1 MKKTVLLLRQL
12 QADSI
17 VFFMKVHNF
26 HWHVRGSD
34 FFQVHAET
42 EKIYEIFAGMF
53 DDLAERVVQ
62 LGEKPVVTLAEAL
75 QTSKI
80 AEESKTTFH
89 SKDIFASILKDYE
102 YLLET
107 FSALSAAADGE
118 NDKVTASYA
127 DDQVANLQKSIWM
140 LKATQG

>member
-1 MKKTVLLLRQL
+1 MKKTTQILRQL

-17 VFFMKVHNF
+17 VLFMKVHNF

-42 EKIYEIFAGMF
+42 EKIYENFADLF

-62 LGEKPVVTLAEAL
+62 LGEKPVVTLTEAL

-80 AEESKTTFH
+80 KEETKTVFH
-89 SKDIFASILKDYE
+89 SKDIFAAVLKDYE

-107 FSALSAAADGE
+107 FQELSKTADSEGDTTTV
-118 NDKVTASYA
+118 NYA
-127 DDQVANLQKSIWM
+127 DDQIASLQKSIWM
-140 LKATQG
+140 LKAAQG

>member
-1 MKKTVLLLRQL
+1 MKKTISLLRQL

-17 VFFMKVHNF
+17 VLFMKVHNF

-42 EKIYEIFAGMF
+42 EKIYEIFADMF

-62 LGEKPVVTLAEAL
+62 LGEKPVVTLTEAL

-80 AEESKTTFH
+80 KEESKTTFH

-107 FSALSAAADGE
+107 FVALSQSADSE

-127 DDQVANLQKSIWM
+127 DEQVGHLQKSIWM
-140 LKATQG
+140 LKAAQG